1 MIAAPHRRL
10 VSSLVIITAFWMVVG
25 TLVFVYLHNLFQ
37 DSGLLIILLFHT
49 LGRLAWVAAFLLA
62 AAGLALLI
70 RAADIFTVAIGL
82 RPEMYRGALTTI
94 GVLPQPALP
103 EGYDHTEE
111 NRELQAIL
119 SAWKEK
125 EKRDI
130 KAASALAKENTPA
143 ARPLEKLDI
152 NAVSSFA
159 KENTPAARLF
169 WSVFHILKA
178 ADLPASPRP
187 GEHGNASLLEHSLR
201 VSAALAWVWR
211 DDARIA
217 LEQSQARVTGLPTEV
232 GRPMRTEP
240 YPLEIAILA
249 GICHDIG
256 KIACFRRDK
265 EGVITVVGL
274 HDMVGSRILG
284 LLPALWELRDE
295 QGNPDTFLQHL
306 LTQSIRYYHHP
317 AAFPL
322 SGFKRELLT
331 PDPAI
336 KQLMGDIHR
345 ADLIAGGLEGRAE
358 EVAQDYMEEDELEEQ
373 SLDAQIWDAFL
384 FLLEDESR
392 INSPS
397 PARRLAYKKGPILYL
412 IEPKIR
418 ERICDHLSLTRH
430 DYATP
435 NNGNPG
441 KIIQI
446 IASRLDAMGLLI
458 KTIGKVSVAKPEGAA
473 VQLRFESTKKNA
485 DGDATEHTDTK
496 IPHYVVRIPPDSV
509 FAPLLALENYPAELS
524 VQGLFWPQFAP
535 KKTSAQGPDK
545 TPKTAESGS
554 VPTGSQSADLQ
565 SADSQSA
572 DSQPTDETP
581 DTGNDRGVEPTEAE
595 DEASTDQPS
604 PSVEEEE
611 TEAEDEEDGASGP
624 CMTTEHPDEDDP
636 FADASETPTAPEPKE
651 AEVSAAPVQGAS
663 IKTTIPS
670 RPSRPSTRGTPS
682 GQQTSKPSLT
692 EAQKAEKKAQ
702 LDRAKILSSDAERK
716 TKLLDREAMTP
727 NQRAQHLLHRTKDCL
742 AKFPNIAKV
751 VIGVKLNDSE
761 RIRLISALIWI
772 DETRRDRISTS
783 LSLNPETIIR
793 VSLATIFNF
802 PLSSGMDRASYEIFT
817 QILRESGKQPGDIWN
832 AHISELRMLLAFRV
846 ILVDGVRDLDIENSF
861 IAAPINGIDELRLAI
876 PMPGTE
882 DE

>member
-10 VSSLVIITAFWMVVG
+10 VSALIIITSFWMMVG
-25 TLVFVYLHNLFQ
+25 TLVFIYRHNLFQ
-37 DSGLLIILLFHT
+37 DGGLLIILLFHT

-62 AAGLALLI
+62 SAGLALLI
-70 RAADIFTVAIGL
+70 RAADIFRVAIGL

-103 EGYDHTEE
+103 EGYDHTEQDQ
-111 NRELQAIL
+111 NLWTIL

-125 EKRDI
+125 EKLDI
-130 KAASALAKENTPA
+130 KAVSA
-143 ARPLEKLDI
+143 
-152 NAVSSFA
+152 FA

-217 LEQSQARVTGLPTEV
+217 LEQSQVRVAGLPTEV

-284 LLPALWELRDE
+284 LLPALWDLRDE

-317 AAFPL
+317 GAFPL

-358 EVAQDYMEEDELEEQ
+358 EVAQDYLEEDELEEQ

-418 ERICDHLSLTRH
+418 ERICDHLSITRH

-458 KTIGKVSVAKPEGAA
+458 KTVGKVSVVKPEGAA

-496 IPHYVVRIPPDSV
+496 IPHYVVRITPESV
-509 FAPLLALENYPAELS
+509 FAPLLALDNYPAELS
-524 VQGLFWPQFAP
+524 VPGLFWPQYAP
-535 KKTSAQGPDK
+535 KKTSAQIPDAGSAPAGAQPEGEVPDIGSGR
-545 TPKTAESGS
+545 TEEPAE
-554 VPTGSQSADLQ
+554 
-565 SADSQSA
+565 
-572 DSQPTDETP
+572 
-581 DTGNDRGVEPTEAE
+581 
-595 DEASTDQPS
+595 
-604 PSVEEEE
+604 VEEENTATIQSSSPVE
-611 TEAEDEEDGASGP
+611 EGEGEDEEEDEETSSP
-624 CMTTEHPDEDDP
+624 NRTTEYPDEDDP
-636 FADASETPTAPEPKE
+636 FADASETPAAPEPKGAE
-651 AEVSAAPVQGAS
+651 ASAAPAQSAG
-663 IKTTIPS
+663 IKTTIA
-670 RPSRPSTRGTPS
+670 SRPSTRGTPS
-682 GQQTSKPSLT
+682 SQQTSKPSLT

-702 LDRAKILSSDAERK
+702 LDRAKSLSSHAEHK
-716 TKLLDREAMTP
+716 TKLIDREAMTP
-727 NQRAQHLLHRTKDCL
+727 NQRAKHLRNRADECL
-742 AKFPNIAKV
+742 ATFPNIVKV
-751 VIGVKLNDSE
+751 MAGVTLDDSE
-761 RIRLISALIWI
+761 RLRLISALIWI
-772 DETRRDRISTS
+772 DETRRARITASPEI
-783 LSLNPETIIR
+783 NPTAIIR
-793 VSLATIFNF
+793 VALSTIFNF
-802 PLSSGMDRASYEIFT
+802 PLSKGMDTVTYEIFT
-817 QILRESGKQPGDIWN
+817 LILRKSGIRPGDIWN
-832 AHISELRMLLAFRV
+832 SHISELRMFLAFRV
-846 ILVDGVRDLDIENSF
+846 ILVDGLPELDIENS
-861 IAAPINGIDELRLAI
+861 IISAPINGIDDLVLAI
-876 PMPGTE
+876 PMPGT
-882 DE
+882 D

>member
-1 MIAAPHRRL
+1 VIAAPHRRL
-10 VSSLVIITAFWMVVG
+10 VSSLVIVTTFWMTVG
-25 TLVFVYLHNLFQ
+25 TLIFVYRHNLFQ
-37 DSGLLIILLFHT
+37 DYALLVILLFHT

-62 AAGLALLI
+62 SAGLALLI
-70 RAADIFTVAIGL
+70 RSADIFTVAIGL
-82 RPEMYRGALTTI
+82 RPEMYRGAITTI
-94 GVLPQPALP
+94 GVLPQPELP
-103 EGYDHTEE
+103 EGYDHTKQDQEME
-111 NRELQAIL
+111 NIL
-119 SAWKEK
+119 SAWKKK
-125 EKRDI
+125 EKLDI
-130 KAASALAKENTPA
+130 KAAAALAKENTTAP
-143 ARPLEKLDI
+143 RPLAKLDI
-152 NAVSSFA
+152 EAVSSFA

-284 LLPALWELRDE
+284 LLPALWDLRDE

-317 AAFPL
+317 GAFPL

-358 EVAQDYMEEDELEEQ
+358 EVAQDYLEEDELEEQ

-418 ERICDHLSLTRH
+418 ERICDHLSITRH

-458 KTIGKVSVAKPEGAA
+458 KTIGKVNVDKPEGAA
-473 VQLRFESTKKNA
+473 VRLRFESTKKNA

-496 IPHYVVRIPPDSV
+496 IPHYVVRIPPESV

-535 KKTSAQGPDK
+535 KKTSARGPDT
-545 TPKTAESGS
+545 TPETADSEIASEGLQPAGLWPVDS
-554 VPTGSQSADLQ
+554 QPIGLQPTGAPSADLQ
-565 SADSQSA
+565 TADA
-572 DSQPTDETP
+572 TP
-581 DTGNDRGVEPTEAE
+581 DTSDDRAGEHTEAE
-595 DEASTDQPS
+595 DEASPCQPS
-604 PSVEEEE
+604 SPVEEEE
-611 TEAEDEEDGASGP
+611 TEDEQEASGP
-624 CMTTEHPDEDDP
+624 DMATGYPDEDDP
-636 FADASETPTAPEPKE
+636 FADTTEAPAAPEPNE
-651 AEVSAAPVQGAS
+651 AETSAAPAQSTDARTANIS
-663 IKTTIPS
+663 L
-670 RPSRPSTRGTPS
+670 STRETS
-682 GQQTSKPSLT
+682 SSKPSVT
-692 EAQKAEKKAQ
+692 DAQKAEKKAK
-702 LDRAKILSSDAERK
+702 LDRAKVISSNAEQK
-716 TKLLDREAMTP
+716 TKLQDREAMTP
-727 NQRAQHLLHRTKDCL
+727 NKRAQHLLRRTQDCL
-742 AKFPNIAKV
+742 VQFPNIAKV
-751 VIGVKLNDSE
+751 VIGVKLDDSE
-761 RIRLISALIWI
+761 RVRLISALIWI

-783 LSLNPETIIR
+783 LRLNPKTIIR

-802 PLSSGMDRASYEIFT
+802 PLSSGMDRASYQIFT
-817 QILRESGKQPGDIWN
+817 QILRKSSKQPGDIWN

-846 ILVDGVRDLDIENSF
+846 ILVDGILDLDIENSF
-861 IAAPINGIDELRLAI
+861 IAAPINGIDELRQAI
-876 PMPGTE
+876 PMPGTD

>member
-10 VSSLVIITAFWMVVG
+10 VSSLIIITSFWMMVG
-25 TLVFVYLHNLFQ
+25 TLIFVYRHHLFQ
-37 DSGLLIILLFHT
+37 DGALLTILLFHT

-62 AAGLALLI
+62 SAGLALLI
-70 RAADIFTVAIGL
+70 RAAGIFTIAIGL

-94 GVLPQPALP
+94 GVLPQPDLP
-103 EGYDHTEE
+103 EGYDHTEQDQ
-111 NRELQAIL
+111 ELQTIL
-119 SAWKEK
+119 SAWKKK
-125 EKRDI
+125 EKMDI
-130 KAASALAKENTPA
+130 KAAAAIAKENTPVK
-143 ARPLEKLDI
+143 RPLEKLDI
-152 NAVSSFA
+152 DAVSAFA
-159 KENTPAARLF
+159 EENTPAARLF

-211 DDARIA
+211 DDARTA

-232 GRPMRTEP
+232 SRPMRTEP

-284 LLPALWELRDE
+284 LLPALWDLRDE

-317 AAFPL
+317 GAFPL
-322 SGFKRELLT
+322 SGYKRELLT

-358 EVAQDYMEEDELEEQ
+358 EVAQDYLEEDELEEQ

-418 ERICDHLSLTRH
+418 ERICDHLSITRH

-458 KTIGKVSVAKPEGAA
+458 KTIGKVNVDKPEGAA
-473 VQLRFESTKKNA
+473 VRLRFESTKKNA

-496 IPHYVVRIPPDSV
+496 IPHYVVRIPPESV

-535 KKTSAQGPDK
+535 KKTSAQGQDT
-545 TPKTAESGS
+545 TPVTADSGS
-554 VPTGSQSADLQ
+554 APADLQPTGLQPADEQSADLQ
-565 SADSQSA
+565 TADA
-572 DSQPTDETP
+572 TP
-581 DTGNDRGVEPTEAE
+581 DTSDASTDGHAEAE
-595 DEASTDQPS
+595 NEATSTDQPS

-611 TEAEDEEDGASGP
+611 TEEEDDGDASGP
-624 CMTTEHPDEDDP
+624 DMGTEYPDGDDP
-636 FADASETPTAPEPKE
+636 FADTSEASAPSGPKE
-651 AEVSAAPVQGAS
+651 AEAYAAPAQSVDV
-663 IKTTIPS
+663 KTAIAVPS
-670 RPSRPSTRGTPS
+670 PTQRTPS
-682 GQQTSKPSLT
+682 GKPSIT
-692 EAQKAEKKAQ
+692 EAQKAEKRAQ
-702 LDRAKILSSDAERK
+702 LDRAKSLSSTAEQK
-716 TKLLDREAMTP
+716 IKLQDREAMSP
-727 NQRAQHLLHRTKDCL
+727 NKRVQHLLRRTQDCL
-742 AKFPNIAKV
+742 VKFPNIAKE
-751 VIGVKLNDSE
+751 VIGVKLDDSE
-761 RIRLISALIWI
+761 RVRLISAMIWI
-772 DETRRDRISTS
+772 DETRRDRINTS
-783 LSLNPETIIR
+783 LRLNPKTIIR

-802 PLSSGMDRASYEIFT
+802 PLSSGMDRASYQIFT
-817 QILRESGKQPGDIWN
+817 EILQKSRKQPGDIWN
-832 AHISELRMLLAFRV
+832 AHILELRMLLAFRV

-861 IAAPINGIDELRLAI
+861 VAAPINGIDELRLAI
-876 PMPGTE
+876 PMPGTKE
-882 DE
+882 

>member
-10 VSSLVIITAFWMVVG
+10 VSSLVIVTTFWMTVG
-25 TLVFVYLHNLFQ
+25 TLIFVYRHNLFQ
-37 DSGLLIILLFHT
+37 DYALLVILLFHT

-62 AAGLALLI
+62 SAGFALLI
-70 RAADIFTVAIGL
+70 RSADIFTVAIGL

-94 GVLPQPALP
+94 GVLPQPDLP
-103 EGYDHTEE
+103 EGYDHTKQDQELE
-111 NRELQAIL
+111 NIL

-125 EKRDI
+125 EKLDI
-130 KAASALAKENTPA
+130 KAAAALAKENTPA
-143 ARPLEKLDI
+143 PRPLAKLDI
-152 NAVSSFA
+152 EAVSALA

-232 GRPMRTEP
+232 GRPIRTEP

-265 EGVITVVGL
+265 EGAITVVGL

-317 AAFPL
+317 GAFPL

-345 ADLIAGGLEGRAE
+345 ADLIAGGLEGRTE
-358 EVAQDYMEEDELEEQ
+358 EVVQDYLEEDELEEQ

-418 ERICDHLSLTRH
+418 ERICDHLSITRH

-458 KTIGKVSVAKPEGAA
+458 KTIGKVNVDKPEGAA
-473 VQLRFESTKKNA
+473 VRLRFESTKKNA

-496 IPHYVVRIPPDSV
+496 IPHYVVRIPPESV

-535 KKTSAQGPDK
+535 KKTSAQGQDT
-545 TPKTAESGS
+545 TPVTADSGS
-554 VPTGSQSADLQ
+554 APADLQPTGLQPADEQSADLQ
-565 SADSQSA
+565 TADA
-572 DSQPTDETP
+572 TP
-581 DTGNDRGVEPTEAE
+581 DTSDASTDGHAEAE
-595 DEASTDQPS
+595 NEATSTDQPS

-611 TEAEDEEDGASGP
+611 TEEEDDGDASGP
-624 CMTTEHPDEDDP
+624 DMGTEYPDGDDP
-636 FADASETPTAPEPKE
+636 FADTSEASAPSGPKE
-651 AEVSAAPVQGAS
+651 AEAYAAPAQSVDV
-663 IKTTIPS
+663 KTAIAVPS
-670 RPSRPSTRGTPS
+670 PTQRTPS
-682 GQQTSKPSLT
+682 GKPSIT
-692 EAQKAEKKAQ
+692 EAQKAEKRAQ
-702 LDRAKILSSDAERK
+702 LDRAKSLSSTAEQK
-716 TKLLDREAMTP
+716 IKLQDREAMSP
-727 NQRAQHLLHRTKDCL
+727 NKRVQHLLRRTQDCL
-742 AKFPNIAKV
+742 VKFPNIAKE
-751 VIGVKLNDSE
+751 VIGVKLDDSE
-761 RIRLISALIWI
+761 RVRLISAMIWI
-772 DETRRDRISTS
+772 DETRRDRINTS
-783 LSLNPETIIR
+783 LRLNPKTIIR

-802 PLSSGMDRASYEIFT
+802 PLSSGMDRASYQIFT
-817 QILRESGKQPGDIWN
+817 EILQKSRKQPGDIWN
-832 AHISELRMLLAFRV
+832 AHILELRMLLAFRV

-861 IAAPINGIDELRLAI
+861 VAAPINGIDELRLAI
-876 PMPGTE
+876 PMPGTKE
-882 DE
+882 

>member
-10 VSSLVIITAFWMVVG
+10 VSSLIVITVFWMLVG
-25 TLVFVYLHNLFQ
+25 TMVYAYLHTTFQ
-37 DSGLLIILLFHT
+37 DGELLITLLFHT
-49 LGRLAWVAAFLLA
+49 LGRLAWVAIFLMGS
-62 AAGLALLI
+62 AGLALLI

-103 EGYDHTEE
+103 EGYDHTQPDP
-111 NRELQAIL
+111 ELEGIF

-125 EKRDI
+125 ERLDI
-130 KAASALAKENTPA
+130 KATKVAAALAKENTHTK
-143 ARPLEKLDI
+143 RPLEKLDI
-152 NAVSSFA
+152 QAVQALA
-159 KENTPAARLF
+159 KANTPAARLF
-169 WSVFHILKA
+169 WSVYHILKA

-217 LEQSQARVTGLPTEV
+217 LEQSQTRVTGLPTEV

-284 LLPALWELRDE
+284 LLPALWDLRDE

-317 AAFPL
+317 GAFPL
-322 SGFKRELLT
+322 SGFKRELLA

-358 EVAQDYMEEDELEEQ
+358 EVAQDYLEEDELEEQ
-373 SLDAQIWDAFL
+373 SLDAQIWDTFL

-418 ERICDHLSLTRH
+418 ERICDHLSITRH

-446 IASRLDAMGLLI
+446 IASKLDDMGLLV
-458 KTIGKVSVAKPEGAA
+458 KTIGKVTVAKPEGAA
-473 VQLRFESTKKNA
+473 VRLRFESSKKNA

-496 IPHYVVRIPPDSV
+496 IPHYVVRIPPESV

-535 KKTSAQGPDK
+535 KKTSAQGPD
-545 TPKTAESGS
+545 TIPATAESAEAQ
-554 VPTGSQSADLQ
+554 PAGSQSADTVSGTGDDGAGEPLE
-565 SADSQSA
+565 ADEEVASIDQASP
-572 DSQPTDETP
+572 S
-581 DTGNDRGVEPTEAE
+581 DTGKDAGND
-595 DEASTDQPS
+595 
-604 PSVEEEE
+604 
-611 TEAEDEEDGASGP
+611 EDGNISSSELGADDPG
-624 CMTTEHPDEDDP
+624 EDDP
-636 FADASETPTAPEPKE
+636 FAGASEAPAPSEPKG
-651 AEVSAAPVQGAS
+651 AEGPAAPALMVDT
-663 IKTTIPS
+663 KTVIAVP
-670 RPSRPSTRGTPS
+670 PSTRGT
-682 GQQTSKPSLT
+682 
-692 EAQKAEKKAQ
+692 
-702 LDRAKILSSDAERK
+702 
-716 TKLLDREAMTP
+716 
-727 NQRAQHLLHRTKDCL
+727 H
-742 AKFPNIAKV
+742 
-751 VIGVKLNDSE
+751 
-761 RIRLISALIWI
+761 
-772 DETRRDRISTS
+772 
-783 LSLNPETIIR
+783 
-793 VSLATIFNF
+793 
-802 PLSSGMDRASYEIFT
+802 
-817 QILRESGKQPGDIWN
+817 PGN
-832 AHISELRMLLAFRV
+832 
-846 ILVDGVRDLDIENSF
+846 
-861 IAAPINGIDELRLAI
+861 
-876 PMPGTE
+876 
-882 DE
+882 

>member
-1 MIAAPHRRL
+1 VIAAPHRRL
-10 VSSLVIITAFWMVVG
+10 VSALIIITSFWMMVG
-25 TLVFVYLHNLFQ
+25 TLVFIYRHNLFQ
-37 DSGLLIILLFHT
+37 DGGLLIILLFHT

-62 AAGLALLI
+62 SAGLALLI
-70 RAADIFTVAIGL
+70 RSADIFTVAIGL
-82 RPEMYRGALTTI
+82 RPEMYRGAITTI
-94 GVLPQPALP
+94 GVLPQPELP
-103 EGYDHTEE
+103 EGYDHTKQDQEME
-111 NRELQAIL
+111 NIL
-119 SAWKEK
+119 SAWKKK
-125 EKRDI
+125 EKLDI
-130 KAASALAKENTPA
+130 KAAAALAKENTTAP
-143 ARPLEKLDI
+143 RPLAKLDI
-152 NAVSSFA
+152 EAVSSFA

-240 YPLEIAILA
+240 YSLEIAILA

-284 LLPALWELRDE
+284 LLPALWDLRDE

-317 AAFPL
+317 GAFPL

-358 EVAQDYMEEDELEEQ
+358 EVAQDYLEEDELEEQ

-418 ERICDHLSLTRH
+418 ERICDHLSITRH
-430 DYATP
+430 DYAAP

-458 KTIGKVSVAKPEGAA
+458 KTVGKVSVVKPEGAA

-496 IPHYVVRIPPDSV
+496 IPHYVVRITPESV
-509 FAPLLALENYPAELS
+509 FAPLLALDNYPAELS
-524 VQGLFWPQFAP
+524 VPGLFWPQFAP
-535 KKTSAQGPDK
+535 KKTSGQGQGA
-545 TPKTAESGS
+545 TPKTADSGS
-554 VPTGSQSADLQ
+554 EAADLQ
-565 SADSQSA
+565 SADL
-572 DSQPTDETP
+572 QPTDETP
-581 DTGNDRGVEPTEAE
+581 DTGNDRVVEPVEAE
-595 DEASTDQPS
+595 KKTTSLAPISS
-604 PSVEEEE
+604 PVEEEE
-611 TEAEDEEDGASGP
+611 TEDGGGEDTSGP
-624 CMTTEHPDEDDP
+624 DRTTEYPDEDDP
-636 FADASETPTAPEPKE
+636 FADASETPAAPEPKGAE
-651 AEVSAAPVQGAS
+651 ASAAPAQSAG
-663 IKTTIPS
+663 IKTTIAS
-670 RPSRPSTRGTPS
+670 RPSIRGTPS
-682 GQQTSKPSLT
+682 SQQISKPSLT
-692 EAQKAEKKAQ
+692 EAQKAEKKAR
-702 LDRAKILSSDAERK
+702 LDRAISLSSVAEHK
-716 TKLLDREAMTP
+716 TKLIDREAMTP
-727 NQRAQHLLHRTKDCL
+727 NQRAKHLRSRADECL
-742 AKFPNIAKV
+742 ATFPNIVKV
-751 VIGVKLNDSE
+751 MAGVTLDDSE
-761 RIRLISALIWI
+761 RLRLISALIWI
-772 DETRRDRISTS
+772 DETRRARITASPEI
-783 LSLNPETIIR
+783 NPTAIIR
-793 VSLATIFNF
+793 VALSTIFNF
-802 PLSSGMDRASYEIFT
+802 PLSKGMDTVTYEIFT
-817 QILRESGKQPGDIWN
+817 LILRKSGIRPGDIWN
-832 AHISELRMLLAFRV
+832 SHISELRMFLAFRV
-846 ILVDGVRDLDIENSF
+846 ILVDGLPELDIENS
-861 IAAPINGIDELRLAI
+861 IISAPINGIDDLVLAI
-876 PMPGTE
+876 PMPGT
-882 DE
+882 D

>member
-1 MIAAPHRRL
+1 M
-10 VSSLVIITAFWMVVG
+10 MVG
-25 TLVFVYLHNLFQ
+25 TLIFVYRHHLFQ
-37 DSGLLIILLFHT
+37 DGALLTILLFHT

-62 AAGLALLI
+62 SAGLALLI
-70 RAADIFTVAIGL
+70 RAAGIFTIAIGL

-94 GVLPQPALP
+94 GVLPQPDLP
-103 EGYDHTEE
+103 EGYDHTEQDQ
-111 NRELQAIL
+111 ELQTIL
-119 SAWKEK
+119 SAWKKK
-125 EKRDI
+125 EKMDI
-130 KAASALAKENTPA
+130 KAAAAIAKENTPVK
-143 ARPLEKLDI
+143 RPLEKLDI
-152 NAVSSFA
+152 DAVSAFA
-159 KENTPAARLF
+159 EENTPAARLF

-211 DDARIA
+211 DDARTA

-232 GRPMRTEP
+232 SRPMRTEP

-284 LLPALWELRDE
+284 LLPALWDLRDE

-317 AAFPL
+317 GAFPL
-322 SGFKRELLT
+322 SGYKRELLT

-358 EVAQDYMEEDELEEQ
+358 EVAQDYLEEDELEEQ

-418 ERICDHLSLTRH
+418 ERICDHLSITRH

-458 KTIGKVSVAKPEGAA
+458 KTIGKVNVDKPEGAA
-473 VQLRFESTKKNA
+473 VRLRFESTKKNA

-496 IPHYVVRIPPDSV
+496 IPHYVVRIPPESV

-535 KKTSAQGPDK
+535 KKTSAQGQDT
-545 TPKTAESGS
+545 TPVTADSGS
-554 VPTGSQSADLQ
+554 APADLQPTGLQPADEQSADLQ
-565 SADSQSA
+565 TADA
-572 DSQPTDETP
+572 TP
-581 DTGNDRGVEPTEAE
+581 DTSDASTDGHAEAE
-595 DEASTDQPS
+595 NEATSTDQPS

-611 TEAEDEEDGASGP
+611 TEEEDDGDASGP
-624 CMTTEHPDEDDP
+624 DMGTEYPDGDDP
-636 FADASETPTAPEPKE
+636 FADTSEASAPSGPKE
-651 AEVSAAPVQGAS
+651 AEAYAAPAQSVDV
-663 IKTTIPS
+663 KTAIAVPS
-670 RPSRPSTRGTPS
+670 PTQRTPS
-682 GQQTSKPSLT
+682 GKPSIT
-692 EAQKAEKKAQ
+692 EAQKAEKRAQ
-702 LDRAKILSSDAERK
+702 LDRAKSLSSTAEQK
-716 TKLLDREAMTP
+716 IKLQDREAMSP
-727 NQRAQHLLHRTKDCL
+727 NKRVQHLLRRTQDCL
-742 AKFPNIAKV
+742 VKFPNIAKE
-751 VIGVKLNDSE
+751 VIGVKLDDSE
-761 RIRLISALIWI
+761 RVRLISAMIWI
-772 DETRRDRISTS
+772 DETRRDRINTS
-783 LSLNPETIIR
+783 LRLNPKTIIR

-802 PLSSGMDRASYEIFT
+802 PLSSGMDRASYQIFT
-817 QILRESGKQPGDIWN
+817 EILQKSRKQPGDIWN
-832 AHISELRMLLAFRV
+832 AHILELRMLLAFRV

-861 IAAPINGIDELRLAI
+861 VAAPINGIDELRLAI
-876 PMPGTE
+876 PMPGTKE
-882 DE
+882 

>member
-10 VSSLVIITAFWMVVG
+10 VSALIIITSFWMMVG
-25 TLVFVYLHNLFQ
+25 TLVFIYRHNLFQ
-37 DSGLLIILLFHT
+37 DGGLLIILLFHT

-62 AAGLALLI
+62 SAGLALLI
-70 RAADIFTVAIGL
+70 RSAGIFTVAIGL

-103 EGYDHTEE
+103 EGYDQTQPDPKLEKT
-111 NRELQAIL
+111 L
-119 SAWKEK
+119 SAWKGK
-125 EKRDI
+125 
-130 KAASALAKENTPA
+130 
-143 ARPLEKLDI
+143 EKLDI
-152 NAVSSFA
+152 QAVLTLA

-169 WSVFHILKA
+169 WSVFHILKV

-217 LEQSQARVTGLPTEV
+217 LEQSQARVAGLPTEV

-256 KIACFRRDK
+256 KIACFRRDN

-358 EVAQDYMEEDELEEQ
+358 EVAQDYLEEDELEEQ

-418 ERICDHLSLTRH
+418 ERICDHLSITRH
-430 DYATP
+430 DYAAP

-458 KTIGKVSVAKPEGAA
+458 KTVGKVSVVKPEGAA

-496 IPHYVVRIPPDSV
+496 IPHYVVRIPPESV

-535 KKTSAQGPDK
+535 KKTSARGPDT
-545 TPKTAESGS
+545 TPETADSEIASEGLQPAGLWPVDS
-554 VPTGSQSADLQ
+554 QPIGLQPTGAPSADLQ
-565 SADSQSA
+565 TADA
-572 DSQPTDETP
+572 TP
-581 DTGNDRGVEPTEAE
+581 DTSDDRAGEHTEAE
-595 DEASTDQPS
+595 DEASPCQPS
-604 PSVEEEE
+604 SPVEEEE
-611 TEAEDEEDGASGP
+611 TEDEQEASGP
-624 CMTTEHPDEDDP
+624 DRTTGYPDEDDP
-636 FADASETPTAPEPKE
+636 FADTTEAPAAPEPNE
-651 AEVSAAPVQGAS
+651 AETSAAPAQSTDARTANIS
-663 IKTTIPS
+663 L
-670 RPSRPSTRGTPS
+670 STRETS
-682 GQQTSKPSLT
+682 SSKPSVT
-692 EAQKAEKKAQ
+692 DAQKAEKKAK
-702 LDRAKILSSDAERK
+702 LDRAKVISSNAEQK
-716 TKLLDREAMTP
+716 TKLQDREAMTP
-727 NQRAQHLLHRTKDCL
+727 NKRAQHLLRRTQDCL
-742 AKFPNIAKV
+742 VQFPNIAKV
-751 VIGVKLNDSE
+751 VIGVKLDDSE
-761 RIRLISALIWI
+761 RVRLISALIWI

-783 LSLNPETIIR
+783 LRLNPKTIIR

-802 PLSSGMDRASYEIFT
+802 PLSSGMDRASYQIFT
-817 QILRESGKQPGDIWN
+817 QILRKSSKQPGDIWN

-846 ILVDGVRDLDIENSF
+846 ILVDGILDLDIENSF
-861 IAAPINGIDELRLAI
+861 IAAPINGIDELRQAI
-876 PMPGTE
+876 PMPGTD